1 MAVCWHEF
9 DKTKR
14 WTVRCDLTENLKQ
27 GLFIDVAVVD
37 HEIIGERNQKLE
49 QRAYTA
55 HIYPALKM
63 RWSKDAFS

>member
-1 MAVCWHEF
+1 MVWHEF

-14 WTVRCDLTENLKQ
+14 WTVRCDLSSNLKE
-27 GLFIDVAVVD
+27 GLYIDVAVVD

-63 RWSKDAFS
+63 RFAQDLI